1 MIIHQGYENLNQ
13 KEPVV
18 TLGIFDGVHR
28 GHKALLDSL
37 VSRARE
43 VNGESV
49 VITFHPHP
57 RLVLEKKKKG
67 LSFLSTMDEKKILLE
82 KALID
87 HLIIIEFT
95 RHFSK
100 MNACDFVKKILVGKV
115 GTRHLIIGHD
125 HHFGFKGE
133 GNYNTINDC
142 ARAMN
147 FKVEQ
152 IHGFQMEEATISS
165 SLIREALMKGNL
177 DEANKCLG
185 YTYSLRGKVVA
196 GKKIGRIIGFPT
208 ANIKPDYKYKL
219 IPGDGVYAVE
229 VQLDNDLFHG
239 MLSIGR
245 NPTVNKTPGARS
257 IEVNIFDFED
267 DIYEK
272 DIEVS
277 FRYRLR
283 NEIKFDNVEQLSRQM
298 EHDRKNAMRLL
309 A

>member
-1 MIIHQGYENLNQ
+1 MIIHQGYENLNLR
-13 KEPVV
+13 EPVV
-18 TLGIFDGVHR
+18 TLGIFDGVHL
-28 GHKALLDSL
+28 GHKALIDLL

-57 RLVLEKKKKG
+57 RLILEKNRKG

-82 KALID
+82 KTLID
-87 HLIIIEFT
+87 NLIIIEFT
-95 RHFSK
+95 RQFSK
-100 MNACDFVKKILVGKV
+100 MDACDFVEKILVGKV
-115 GTRHLIIGHD
+115 GTKHLIIGHD

-133 GNYNTINDC
+133 GNFDTINDC
-142 ARAMN
+142 ARSMN

-152 IHGFQMEEATISS
+152 IHGFQMEEAIISS
-165 SLIREALMKGNL
+165 SLIREALLKGDL

-185 YTYSLRGKVVA
+185 YTYSLKGKVVA

-229 VQLDNDLFHG
+229 IQLDNKLFHG

-245 NPTVNKTPGARS
+245 NPTVNKTPGTRS
-257 IEVNIFDFED
+257 IEVNIFDFKD
-267 DIYEK
+267 DIYEN
-272 DIEVS
+272 DIEVL

-298 EHDRKNAMRLL
+298 EHDRENAMCLL
-309 A
+309 D

>member
-1 MIIHQGYENLNQ
+1 MIIHQGYENLNLR
-13 KEPVV
+13 EPLV
-18 TLGIFDGVHR
+18 TLGIFDGVHL
-28 GHKALLDSL
+28 GHKALIDLL
-37 VSRARE
+37 VSRARA

-57 RLVLEKKKKG
+57 RLILEKNRKG

-82 KALID
+82 KTLID
-87 HLIIIEFT
+87 NLIIIEFT
-95 RHFSK
+95 RQFSK
-100 MNACDFVKKILVGKV
+100 MNACDFVEKILVGKV
-115 GTRHLIIGHD
+115 GTKHLIIGHD

-133 GNYNTINDC
+133 GNYDTINDC
-142 ARAMN
+142 ARSMN

-152 IHGFQMEEATISS
+152 IHEFQMEEAIISS
-165 SLIREALMKGNL
+165 SFIREALLKGNL

-185 YTYSLRGKVVA
+185 YTYSLKGKVVA

-229 VQLDNDLFHG
+229 IQLDNKLFHG

-245 NPTVNKTPGARS
+245 NPTVNKTPGTRS

-272 DIEVS
+272 DIEVL

-298 EHDRKNAMRLL
+298 EHDRENAMRLL
-309 A
+309 G

>member
-1 MIIHQGYENLNQ
+1 MIIHQGYENLNLR
-13 KEPVV
+13 EPVV
-18 TLGIFDGVHR
+18 TLGIFDGVHL
-28 GHKALLDSL
+28 GHKALINSL

-57 RLVLEKKKKG
+57 RLILEKNKKG
-67 LSFLSTMDEKKILLE
+67 LSFLSTMDEKKILLG
-82 KALID
+82 KTLID

-95 RHFSK
+95 RQFSK
-100 MNACDFVKKILVGKV
+100 MDACDFVERILVGKV

-133 GNYNTINDC
+133 GNFDTINDC
-142 ARAMN
+142 ARSMN

-152 IHGFQMEEATISS
+152 IHGFQIKEAKISS
-165 SLIREALMKGNL
+165 SLIREALLKGNL

-185 YTYSLRGKVVA
+185 YTYSLKGKVVA
-196 GKKIGRIIGFPT
+196 GKKIGRILGFPT

-229 VQLDNDLFHG
+229 VHLDNNIFQG
-239 MLSIGR
+239 MLSIGK
-245 NPTVNKTPGARS
+245 NPTVNKRPGIRS

-267 DIYEK
+267 DIYEN
-272 DIEVS
+272 DIEVL

-298 EHDRKNAMRLL
+298 EHDRENAMRLL

>member
-1 MIIHQGYENLNQ
+1 MIIHQGYENLNLR
-13 KEPVV
+13 EPVV
-18 TLGIFDGVHR
+18 TLGIFDGVHL
-28 GHKALLDSL
+28 GHKALINSL

-57 RLVLEKKKKG
+57 RLILEKNRKG

-82 KALID
+82 KTLID

-95 RHFSK
+95 RQFCK
-100 MNACDFVKKILVGKV
+100 MNACDFVEKILVRKV

-133 GNYNTINDC
+133 GNYDTINDC
-142 ARAMN
+142 ARSMN

-152 IHGFQMEEATISS
+152 IHGFQMEEAIISS
-165 SLIREALMKGNL
+165 SLIREALLKGNL

-185 YTYSLRGKVVA
+185 YTYSLKGKVVA

-229 VQLDNDLFHG
+229 IQLDNNLFHG

-245 NPTVNKTPGARS
+245 NPTVNKTPGTRS
-257 IEVNIFDFED
+257 IEVNIFDFEN
-267 DIYEK
+267 DIYEN
-272 DIEVS
+272 DIEIL

-298 EHDRKNAMRLL
+298 EHDRENAMRLL

>member
-1 MIIHQGYENLNQ
+1 
-13 KEPVV
+13 
-18 TLGIFDGVHR
+18 
-28 GHKALLDSL
+28 
-37 VSRARE
+37 
-43 VNGESV
+43 
-49 VITFHPHP
+49 
-57 RLVLEKKKKG
+57 
-67 LSFLSTMDEKKILLE
+67 
-82 KALID
+82 
-87 HLIIIEFT
+87 
-95 RHFSK
+95 
-100 MNACDFVKKILVGKV
+100 
-115 GTRHLIIGHD
+115 
-125 HHFGFKGE
+125 
-133 GNYNTINDC
+133 
-142 ARAMN
+142 
-147 FKVEQ
+147 
-152 IHGFQMEEATISS
+152 MEEAIISS

-185 YTYSLRGKVVA
+185 YTYSLKGKVVA

-229 VQLDNDLFHG
+229 IQLDNSLFHG

-257 IEVNIFDFED
+257 IEANIFDFED

-277 FRYRLR
+277 FRHRLR

-298 EHDRKNAMRLL
+298 EHDRENAMRLL

>member
-1 MIIHQGYENLNQ
+1 MIIHQGYENLNLR
-13 KEPVV
+13 EPVV

-28 GHKALLDSL
+28 GHKALLDTL

-57 RLVLEKKKKG
+57 RLVLEKKKEG

-100 MNACDFVKKILVGKV
+100 MNACDFVEKILVGKV

-133 GNYNTINDC
+133 GNYDTINDC
-142 ARAMN
+142 ARSMN
-147 FKVEQ
+147 FKVEK
-152 IHGFQMEEATISS
+152 IHGFQMEEAIISS

-185 YTYSLRGKVVA
+185 YTYSLKGKIVA

-229 VQLDNDLFHG
+229 IQLDNNLFHG

-245 NPTVNKTPGARS
+245 NPTVNKTPGTRS

-272 DIEVS
+272 NIEVS
-277 FRYRLR
+277 FRFRLR

-298 EHDRKNAMRLL
+298 EHDRENAMHLL

>member
-1 MIIHQGYENLNQ
+1 MIIHQGYENLNLR
-13 KEPVV
+13 EPVV
-18 TLGIFDGVHR
+18 TLGIFDGVHL
-28 GHKALLDSL
+28 GHKALIDSL

-57 RLVLEKKKKG
+57 RLILEKNRKG

-82 KALID
+82 KTSID

-95 RHFSK
+95 RQFSK
-100 MNACDFVKKILVGKV
+100 MNACDFVEKIFVGKV

-133 GNYNTINDC
+133 GNYDTINDC
-142 ARAMN
+142 ARSMN

-152 IHGFQMEEATISS
+152 IHGFQMEEAIISS
-165 SLIREALMKGNL
+165 SLIREALLKGNL

-185 YTYSLRGKVVA
+185 YTYSLKGKVVA

-219 IPGDGVYAVE
+219 IPDDGVYAVE
-229 VQLDNDLFHG
+229 IQLDNNLFHG

-245 NPTVNKTPGARS
+245 NPTVNKTPGTRS

-267 DIYEK
+267 DIYEN
-272 DIEVS
+272 DIEVL

-298 EHDRKNAMRLL
+298 EHDRENAMRLL

>member
-1 MIIHQGYENLNQ
+1 MIIHQGYENLNIR
-13 KEPVV
+13 EPVV

-28 GHKALLDSL
+28 GHKALLDTL

-57 RLVLEKKKKG
+57 RLVLEKKKEG

-100 MNACDFVKKILVGKV
+100 MNACDFVEKILVGKV

-133 GNYNTINDC
+133 GNYDTINDC
-142 ARAMN
+142 ARSMN
-147 FKVEQ
+147 FKVEK
-152 IHGFQMEEATISS
+152 IHGFQMEEAIISS

-185 YTYSLRGKVVA
+185 YTYSLKGKIVA

-229 VQLDNDLFHG
+229 IQLDNNLFHG

-245 NPTVNKTPGARS
+245 NPTVNKTPGTRS

-272 DIEVS
+272 NIEVS
-277 FRYRLR
+277 FRFRLR
-283 NEIKFDNVEQLSRQM
+283 NEIKFDNVEQLSSQM
-298 EHDRKNAMRLL
+298 EHDRENAMHLL